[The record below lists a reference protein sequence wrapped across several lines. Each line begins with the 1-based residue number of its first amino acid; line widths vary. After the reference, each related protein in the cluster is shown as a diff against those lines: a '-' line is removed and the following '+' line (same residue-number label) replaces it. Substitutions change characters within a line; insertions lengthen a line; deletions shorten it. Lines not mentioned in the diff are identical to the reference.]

1 MRFCLLLLCLSPF
14 AARAQEVA
22 LPTLVEG
29 VFSAASDTLTGGEY
43 KHVVE
48 VEAQAGEHVIAVM
61 TSDDVD
67 PYLIVRS
74 PTGAQTEN
82 DDCTPG
88 DRTRACVDWTADTTG
103 TFRVIATTYARGE
116 TGAFGLA
123 AGVRGAARAY
133 ACPPLPAAAGLAGS
147 VEYAVVFAPDGS
159 YLGSTARTSAPE
171 LQMAAD
177 RIVGACRAAPLP
189 ADAPQEPQAI
199 AVTFRA
205 PAE

>member
-1 MRFCLLLLCLSPF
+1 MRFCLLLFCLVPT
-14 AARAQEVA
+14 AARAQEA
-22 LPTLVEG
+22 GMPTLVEG

-48 VEAQAGEHVIAVM
+48 VEARAGEHLVAVM

-82 DDCTPG
+82 DDCAPG
-88 DRTRACVDWTADTTG
+88 DRTRACVDWVADTTG
-103 TFRVIATTYARGE
+103 TFRVIATTFARGE

-123 AGVRGAARAY
+123 AGVRGSARAY
-133 ACPPLPAAAGLAGS
+133 ACPPLPADDGLAGS
-147 VEYAVVFAPDGS
+147 VEYAVLFAPDGS
-159 YLGSTARTSAPE
+159 YLGSTARTSAPA
-171 LQMAAD
+171 LQIAAD
-177 RIVGACRAAPLP
+177 RVVSRCHASPLP

-205 PAE
+205 DAE